1 MDNNLKKAPQANQR
15 IATQDLTD
23 DEIDLYAFFLIIWK
37 SKVLIMVITVCFTVA
52 GVAYALYQPNIY
64 QSQALL
70 APAEQG
76 QSGGLGALSG
86 QFGGL
91 ASLAG
96 VNLGAGGEIDK
107 TQLALEVLNSRKFI
121 SYFIQQHR
129 VLPELMAAKTWE
141 RETNTL
147 TYDEEIYLPSEKKW
161 VREVEP
167 PFKPEPSMQEAY
179 KKFKEIVATT
189 SDKDTGMVTLS
200 VEHLSP
206 HVAKQ
211 WVDWLIAD
219 INQTMKERDVLEADK
234 SIKYLSEQIE
244 QTKIADIRAVLY
256 GLVEEQ
262 AKTIMFAN
270 VRTEYV
276 FKTIDPAIASEEKY
290 KPKRALIA
298 VLGLLL
304 GIMFGVVVVL
314 TRNFLRNTHKV

>member
-1 MDNNLKKAPQANQR
+1 MDNNFKKTPQADEYMAAQKVK
-15 IATQDLTD
+15 D
-23 DEIDLYAFFLIIWK
+23 DEIDLYEFFLILWK
-37 SKVLIMVITVCFTVA
+37 SKLIIIAITTLFTVA
-52 GVAYALYQPNIY
+52 AVIYALYQPNIY

-96 VNLGAGGEIDK
+96 VNLGSGGSVDK

-121 SYFIQQHR
+121 SDFIQKHNI
-129 VLPELMAAKTWE
+129 LPNLMAGKSWV
-141 RETNTL
+141 RETNSL
-147 TYDEEIYLPSEKKW
+147 TYDEDIYLKSNDKW

-167 PFKPEPSMQEAY
+167 PFTPEPSLQEAY
-179 KKFKEIVATT
+179 KKFKEIVTT
-189 SDKDTGMVTLS
+189 TTDKDTGMVTLS

-206 HVAKQ
+206 EVARQ

-219 INQTMKERDVLEADK
+219 INQTMKARDVLEADK
-234 SIKYLSEQIE
+234 SIKFLTAQIE

-276 FKTIDPAIASEEKY
+276 FKTIDPAIASEEKF

-298 VLGLLL
+298 VLGVLL
-304 GIMFGVVVVL
+304 GAMLSVMVVL
-314 TRNFLRNTHKV
+314 TRNFLRKANKV